1 MPKARRTIPEIDVDR
16 VFDAEC
22 IRELAK
28 ESKFPKDTDLDKL
41 GNEIRQNAH
50 IYVKAA
56 SEPTANELHDEI
68 KALHDASDKN
78 QFERTGFLIDNLS
91 ARARFSLIGR
101 WEHANPSIKF
111 PLGIDLNN
119 IDFREVVCAKIA
131 SLCRIGVKVAEG
143 RNRPSGRHSK
153 TWQVTYYAPE
163 KVRHFPRT
171 VAEDQFVA
179 HLALTWCEI
188 TGELPPKVVHQ
199 DQGML
204 GPFGRFVQKC
214 LRLSGSSANAA
225 NLINKYGH
233 LRQRADLKLSD

>member
-1 MPKARRTIPEIDVDR
+1 MPKARRTIPESDVDR

-28 ESKFPKDTDLDKL
+28 ELKFPKDTDLDKL

-78 QFERTGFLIDNLS
+78 HFERTGLLIDNLS
-91 ARARFSLIGR
+91 ARARSSLTGR
-101 WEHANPSIKF
+101 WEHANPGVEF
-111 PLGIDLNN
+111 PRGRDLNN
-119 IDFREVVCAKIA
+119 IDYRAAVCAKIA
-131 SLCRIGVKVAEG
+131 SLCRMGGKVAEA
-143 RNRPSGRHSK
+143 RKRPSGRRSK
-153 TWQVTYYAPE
+153 TWEVFYYAPE
-163 KVRHFPRT
+163 KTKHFRKT
-171 VAEDQFVA
+171 VAEDQLVMN
-179 HLALTWCEI
+179 LALTWCQM

-199 DQGML
+199 EML
-204 GPFGRFVQKC
+204 GPFGRLVKRC

-225 NLINKYGH
+225 NLINKYGR
-233 LRQRADLKLSD
+233 LRDD